1 METARTLL
9 SNLLGYIEEQAKE
22 VDPTSFRLSAHRG
35 LMYGRTDLHGLPGVE
50 FDIKVEGDHIW
61 LRVARL
67 IAHPAPALPDSK
79 LRRVIQASEHP
90 DAEPP
95 TIDEAALKTSLT
107 RTVAGQTGD
116 QRALSLAR
124 ERAAVEQALRE
135 YTRVWEAWAFTERP
149 RRRTIALYGELF
161 ATKHQLES
169 EETAKPVE
177 FVWGIGITSWLLDV
191 QGQQHPF
198 DYPLL
203 TQQLEIAL
211 DAKTMTIEL
220 RPRATDTRFEADA
233 FVACHIAG
241 AADVDRNARD
251 RLSEARDRPV
261 TPFDQASYADVLALA
276 ATNLHSEG
284 RYDSTL
290 TNREEI
296 PAPSPQLIVSAAWVL
311 FVRPRTNNYLIED
324 LHRLTEE
331 LETGCEIPDGPAA
344 LVTAA
349 SDQPVRF
356 ESVNFRGLSS
366 RGALNQAVQELYFP
380 LPYNQEQ
387 VTIVHQLEQ
396 AEGVTV
402 QGPPGT
408 GKTHTI
414 ANIICHYLATGRR
427 VLVTSRGEPALEV
440 LQEKIPEE
448 VRPLTVALLTS
459 DREGLRQF
467 QAAIE
472 AIQHRVS
479 QLDPDLTRQQIQ
491 TALIAL
497 ERAHAT
503 LDSVDRRLDELAVAQ
518 LSAID
523 IDGQPM
529 RAQQLAEIVVSGRKL
544 HAWFDDTVSLAP
556 AHAPPLTDLEAD
568 RLRERR
574 RRLHQDL
581 IYAQAHLPSA
591 RSLPTPE
598 EVGLLHEVLVSISQL
613 DDEVQR
619 GSLLPLKATTP
630 DVLHAARQLV
640 IQVDDALAWLS
651 TLDELDEAWPH
662 ELRRKCRASS
672 FASERQAL
680 EALFTDL
687 DLLVTGRA
695 ESLKCPVEFPPEA
708 LDHEKTRAAIT
719 RASETGKPFGALSFS
734 SPDVKRYL
742 ARVKVAGRSPEGAQD
757 WVRVNRHLEL
767 LELAAAFSVR
777 WNQLVADLSL
787 PPLRVDAIELRR
799 TEQLATAA
807 RSAHHLAANIDRA
820 LLSQAQK
827 VFAEAPAHLLG
838 DASQLRELREQ
849 LTRHLVRVELSQ
861 AATQLAAWR
870 AQLTLC
876 SGPVCDELRVFLDNQ
891 LGQPQLRIEHVAGH
905 YAALLAELRRVEL
918 LASDFAALEADARR
932 IEQAGAPRLAE
943 RLRSVPTLSQG
954 EDPVLPSTWRR
965 AWTWARI
972 RHYLDSIEAREECLA
987 LAARRRELEA
997 GLARLYRDVVGKAA
1011 WLATKK
1017 TATPKVL
1024 QALAGYATAIR
1035 RIGQGTGPNATRYRR
1050 DARASMLDAAAA
1062 VPCWIMSHAK
1072 VSESM
1077 PAEIGT
1083 FDLVIVDEASQ
1094 SNLWALPAILRG
1106 AKILVVGDDKQ
1117 VSPDGGFI
1125 ASEHIL
1131 SLRQRFL
1138 DDQPY
1143 QAEMTPEKSLYD
1155 LAARVFSAHAVMLRE
1170 HFRCAPPIIAYS
1182 NRVFYKGG
1190 IQPLRIPSASER
1202 LDPPLVD
1209 IYVEDGRRDS
1219 SDCNEREAEVIA
1231 DEISAI
1237 LQNERYA
1244 GRSIGVVSLLGGE
1257 QAKRIDEGVRR
1268 RCDVAE
1274 LLRRR
1279 FRCGDARTFQGN
1291 ERDIMFLSL
1300 VSDPS
1305 ACKALSGLMFEQ
1317 RFNVAA
1323 SRARDRMYLVRSV
1336 EADQL
1341 SDKDLRLG
1349 LLAHFNQPVA
1359 TDQPTAELLID
1370 RCESN
1375 FERQVYAELTSRGY
1389 RVLPQVK
1396 TGAYRLDMVVEGTGD
1411 TRLAIECDGDEFHGP
1426 ERWAADMSRQRVLER
1441 AGWTFWRCFAST
1453 WQLRQDEVL
1462 QELISRFASMGI
1474 QPLGAIEH
1482 MPQLV
1487 EKRVIKTSSVPRDTA
1502 TDARVVAGRPQHD
1515 DEIRAVDTRARR

>member
-1 METARTLL
+1 MEAARTLL
-9 SNLLGYIEEQAKE
+9 TNLLGYIEEQAKE
-22 VDPTSFRLSAHRG
+22 VDPTSFRLSANRG
-35 LMYGRTDLHGLPGVE
+35 LLYGSTDLRGLPGVE

-67 IAHPAPALPDSK
+67 IAHPAPALPDNK
-79 LRRVIQASEHP
+79 LRRVIRVSEDP
-90 DAEPP
+90 GGEPP
-95 TIDEAALKTSLT
+95 TIDEAGLKTSLNK
-107 RTVAGQTGD
+107 TVAGQTGD
-116 QRALSLAR
+116 QRALSLLR

-135 YTRVWEAWAFTERP
+135 YTRVWEAWAIIERP
-149 RRRTIALYGELF
+149 RRLTIALYAELF
-161 ATKHQLES
+161 STKHQLQS
-169 EETAKPVE
+169 EETAKPIE

-191 QGQQHPF
+191 QGEVHPF
-198 DYPLL
+198 EYPLL
-203 TQQLEIAL
+203 TQQIEIAL

-241 AADVDRNARD
+241 AADVDRKARE
-251 RLSEARDRPV
+251 RLAEGRDRPV
-261 TPFDQASYADVLALA
+261 TPFDHDSYADVLTSA
-276 ATNLHSEG
+276 ATNLHSAG
-284 RYDSTL
+284 RYASTL
-290 TNREEI
+290 TNREDV
-296 PAPSPQLIVSAAWVL
+296 PAPSPQLIVSNAWVI
-311 FVRPRTNNYLIED
+311 FVRPRTNNYLIDD

-331 LETGCEIPDGPAA
+331 LEAGCEIPDGPAA

-356 ESVNFRGLSS
+356 ETVNFRGLSS
-366 RGALNQAVQELYFP
+366 RGELNQAVQELYFP

-503 LDSVDRRLDELAVAQ
+503 LDSVDRRIDELAVAQ
-518 LSAID
+518 LAAIEV
-523 IDGQPM
+523 DGQAL

-544 HAWFDDTVSLAP
+544 YAWFDDTVSLAP
-556 AHAPPLTDLEAD
+556 EHAPPLTDLEAD
-568 RLRERR
+568 RLRELR

-581 IYAQAHLPSA
+581 LYAQAHLPSA
-591 RSLPTPE
+591 SSLPTPE
-598 EVGLLHEVLVSISQL
+598 EVAQLHEVLVTISQL

-619 GSLLPLKATTP
+619 GSLLPLKGTTP
-630 DVLHAARQLV
+630 DVLQAARQLLS
-640 IQVDDALAWLS
+640 QVDEAHAWLAR
-651 TLDELDEAWPH
+651 LDELDEAWPH
-662 ELRRKCRASS
+662 ELRRKCRSSS
-672 FASERQAL
+672 FGSERQAL
-680 EALFTDL
+680 EALFSEL
-687 DLLVTGRA
+687 DLLATGRA
-695 ESLKCPVEFPPEA
+695 EALKCPVEFPPEA
-708 LDHEKTRAAIT
+708 VDHEKLRAAIA
-719 RASETGKPFGALSFS
+719 RASETGKPFGALSFNS
-734 SPDVKRYL
+734 SDVKRHL
-742 ARVKVAGRSPEGAQD
+742 ARVKVAGRSPESAQD
-757 WVRVNRHLEL
+757 WARVNRHLEL

-787 PPLRVDAIELRR
+787 PPLRVDAVELRR
-799 TEQLATAA
+799 TEQLGTAA
-807 RSAHHLAANIDRA
+807 RTAHHLAANIDRA
-820 LLSQAQK
+820 LLNQAHK
-827 VFAEAPAHLLG
+827 VFAEVPVAQLLG
-838 DASQLRELREQ
+838 DAAQLRELRQQ
-849 LTRHLVRVELSQ
+849 LTRHLTRVELSQ
-861 AATQLAAWR
+861 AGTRLAAWR

-876 SGPVCDELRVFLDNQ
+876 SGPVCDELRLFLDNE
-891 LGQPQLRIEHVAGH
+891 LGQPELRIEQVTER
-905 YAALLAELRRVEL
+905 YAALLAELRRVE
-918 LASDFAALEADARR
+918 ALTGYFVAIEADARR

-943 RLRSVPTLSQG
+943 RLRSIPTPAKG
-954 EDPVLPSTWRR
+954 DDPVLPSTWRR

-972 RHYLDSIEAREECLA
+972 RRYLDSIEAREECLA
-987 LAARRRELEA
+987 LAARRRELET

-1077 PAEIGT
+1077 PAEIGA

-1155 LAARVFSAHAVMLRE
+1155 LAARVFSAHSVMLRE

-1190 IQPLRIPSASER
+1190 IQPLRIPAASER

-1209 IYVEDGRRDS
+1209 IYVEDGKRDQA
-1219 SDCNEREAEVIA
+1219 DCNEREAEVIA
-1231 DEISAI
+1231 DEIAAI
-1237 LQNERYA
+1237 LQDERYA
-1244 GRSIGVVSLLGGE
+1244 GRSIGVVSLLGME
-1257 QAKRIDEGVRR
+1257 QAKRIDESVRR

-1291 ERDIMFLSL
+1291 ERDVMFLSL

-1336 EADQL
+1336 EAEQL
-1341 SDKDLRLG
+1341 SDKDLRLS
-1349 LLAHFNQPVA
+1349 LLAHFNQVV
-1359 TDQPTAELLID
+1359 TDQFVDGPALRGGPSVELLID

-1375 FERQVYAELTSRGY
+1375 FERQVYAELISRGY

-1396 TGAYRLDMVVEGTGD
+1396 TGAYRLDMVVEGVGD

-1426 ERWAADMSRQRVLER
+1426 ERWAADMARQRVLER

-1462 QELISRFASMGI
+1462 QELISRLDSLGI

-1482 MPQLV
+1482 MPLLV
-1487 EKRVIKTSSVPRDTA
+1487 EKRVIKASSSVPRDA
-1502 TDARVVAGRPQHD
+1502 VAADARVVAGRPH
-1515 DEIRAVDTRARR
+1515 A

>member
-1 METARTLL
+1 
-9 SNLLGYIEEQAKE
+9 
-22 VDPTSFRLSAHRG
+22 
-35 LMYGRTDLHGLPGVE
+35 
-50 FDIKVEGDHIW
+50 
-61 LRVARL
+61 
-67 IAHPAPALPDSK
+67 
-79 LRRVIQASEHP
+79 
-90 DAEPP
+90 
-95 TIDEAALKTSLT
+95 
-107 RTVAGQTGD
+107 
-116 QRALSLAR
+116 
-124 ERAAVEQALRE
+124 
-135 YTRVWEAWAFTERP
+135 
-149 RRRTIALYGELF
+149 
-161 ATKHQLES
+161 
-169 EETAKPVE
+169 
-177 FVWGIGITSWLLDV
+177 
-191 QGQQHPF
+191 
-198 DYPLL
+198 
-203 TQQLEIAL
+203 
-211 DAKTMTIEL
+211 
-220 RPRATDTRFEADA
+220 
-233 FVACHIAG
+233 
-241 AADVDRNARD
+241 
-251 RLSEARDRPV
+251 
-261 TPFDQASYADVLALA
+261 
-276 ATNLHSEG
+276 
-284 RYDSTL
+284 
-290 TNREEI
+290 
-296 PAPSPQLIVSAAWVL
+296 
-311 FVRPRTNNYLIED
+311 
-324 LHRLTEE
+324 
-331 LETGCEIPDGPAA
+331 
-344 LVTAA
+344 
-349 SDQPVRF
+349 
-356 ESVNFRGLSS
+356 
-366 RGALNQAVQELYFP
+366 LNQAVQELYFP

-396 AEGVTV
+396 AHGVTV

-503 LDSVDRRLDELAVAQ
+503 LDSVDRRIDELAVAQ
-518 LSAID
+518 LSAIEV
-523 IDGQPM
+523 DGQAL
-529 RAQQLAEIVVSGRKL
+529 RAQQLAEVVVSGRKL
-544 HAWFDDTVSLAP
+544 YGWFDDAVSLAP
-556 AHAPPLTDLEAD
+556 EHAPPLTDLEAD

-574 RRLHQDL
+574 RRLGQDL
-581 IYAQAHLPSA
+581 LYAQAHLPDA
-591 RSLPTPE
+591 DGLPTLD
-598 EVGLLHEVLVSISQL
+598 EVAHLHDVLVSISRL
-613 DDEVQR
+613 DDEVER
-619 GSLLPLKATTP
+619 GNLLPLKATTP
-630 DVLHAARQLV
+630 EVLQAARQLV
-640 IQVDDALAWLS
+640 SQVDEALSWLG
-651 TLDELDEAWPH
+651 TIDELHGIHDGRDLDNAWPH
-662 ELRRKCRASS
+662 ELRRKCRSAS
-672 FASERQAL
+672 FASERHAL
-680 EALFTDL
+680 EALFPEL
-687 DLLVTGRA
+687 ELLVAGRA
-695 ESLKCPVEFPPEA
+695 ESLKFPVEFPLEA
-708 LDHEKTRAAIT
+708 VDHEKTRAAIA
-719 RASETGKPFGALSFS
+719 RASETGKPFSALSFS
-734 SPDVKRYL
+734 SSEVKRHL
-742 ARVKVAGRSPEGAQD
+742 ARVKVAGRAPENAQE
-757 WVRVNRHLEL
+757 WARVNRHLEL

-787 PPLRVDAIELRR
+787 PTLRVDIVELRR
-799 TEQLATAA
+799 AEQLASVA
-807 RSAHHLAANIDRA
+807 RTAHHLAVNVDHA
-820 LLSQAQK
+820 LLSQAHK
-827 VFAEAPAHLLG
+827 VFAELPSAHLLG
-838 DASQLRELREQ
+838 DAVQLRELRQQ
-849 LTRHLVRVELSQ
+849 LTRHLTRFELSH
-861 AATQLAAWR
+861 AATRLAAWS
-870 AQLTLC
+870 AQLATC
-876 SGPVCDELRVFLDNQ
+876 FGPVCDELRLFIDNE
-891 LGQPQLRIEHVAGH
+891 LGQPELRAEHVTGH
-905 YAALLAELRRVEL
+905 YAALLAELRRVEA
-918 LASDFAALEADARR
+918 LADDFAAIEADATR
-932 IEQAGAPRLAE
+932 IERAGAPRLAE
-943 RLRSVPTLSQG
+943 RLRSIPAPPKG
-954 EDPVLPSTWRR
+954 DDPVLPSTWRR
-965 AWTWARI
+965 AWSWARI
-972 RHYLDSIEAREECLA
+972 RHYLDGIEARDECLA

-1131 SLRQRFL
+1131 ALRQRFL

-1170 HFRCAPPIIAYS
+1170 HFRCAPSIIAYS

-1190 IQPLRIPSASER
+1190 IQPLRIPAASER

-1209 IYVEDGRRDS
+1209 IYVEDGKRDQH
-1219 SDCNEREAEVIA
+1219 DCNEREADIIA
-1231 DEISAI
+1231 DEIAML
-1237 LQNERYA
+1237 LQDERYA
-1244 GRSIGVVSLLGGE
+1244 GRSIGVVSLLGME
-1257 QAKRIDEGVRR
+1257 QAKRIDESVRR

-1274 LLRRR
+1274 LIRRR

-1291 ERDIMFLSL
+1291 ERDIIFLSL

-1336 EADQL
+1336 EAEHL
-1341 SDKDLRLG
+1341 SDKDIRLS
-1349 LLAHFNQPVA
+1349 LLAHFNQPAV
-1359 TDQPTAELLID
+1359 TDQVADMPAPRGGVMTDAPALRGGRMNAELLID

-1375 FERQVYAELTSRGY
+1375 FERQVYAELLARGY
-1389 RVLPQVK
+1389 RVVPQVK
-1396 TGAYRLDMVVEGTGD
+1396 TGAYRLDMVVEGARD

-1453 WQLRQDEVL
+1453 WLLRQDEVL
-1462 QELISRFASMGI
+1462 QELIGRLDSMGI

-1482 MPQLV
+1482 MPLLV
-1487 EKRVIKTSSVPRDTA
+1487 ERRVIKALSAPQAA
-1502 TDARVVAGRPQHD
+1502 TPQ
-1515 DEIRAVDTRARR
+1515 TRALDAV